1 MTHMHDENEEDSIRL
16 LKGNSGMQPVLES
29 HESEI
34 ESKATLQPREVVLGT
49 HFSLCLCLSLPTYL
63 RIYSLYL
70 SWGLMHS
77 TMVSLYFLR

>member
-1 MTHMHDENEEDSIRL
+1 
-16 LKGNSGMQPVLES
+16 MQPVLES

-34 ESKATLQPREVVLGT
+34 ESEATLQPRGVVLST

-63 RIYSLYL
+63 CIYSLYL

-77 TMVSLYFLR
+77 TMVSLYLSTLSRQR